1 MSPKHK
7 PAACNAAGSVD
18 DAFSWQATPRL
29 SSRKSRRAEGRKCD
43 VRRMRIG
50 EIRVRFAGRLY
61 TIRLHLDDPLWRVR
75 ALAAVDDPLSD
86 IAFAIR
92 AAPLTIAERVDF
104 AIWAECE
111 QRRIWE
117 GAV

>member
-1 MSPKHK
+1 MNIGNK
-7 PAACNAAGSVD
+7 PAARNAAGSVGG
-18 DAFSWQATPRL
+18 AFSWQATRPLTTPR
-29 SSRKSRRAEGRKCD
+29 SRSAEGPQCD
-43 VRRMRIG
+43 VCRMRIG

-61 TIRLHLDDPLWRVR
+61 TIRVHIDDPLWRVR

>member
-1 MSPKHK
+1 MITNDK
-7 PAACNAAGSVD
+7 PAARDAAGSVG
-18 DAFSWQATPRL
+18 DAFSWQATHPL
-29 SSRKSRRAEGRKCD
+29 SSRKSRSAEGPKCD
-43 VRRMRIG
+43 VRRTRIG

-104 AIWAECE
+104 AVWAECE